1 MTVLADRRRLPNR
14 RSCETFDFE
23 AQGLKF
29 TASFSRFPDRS
40 VGELFLRN
48 HKASSMAGIN
58 AADAAV
64 LFSIARQ
71 FGAPLEVLQKALMR
85 DADGKASGPLGAA
98 LDAIERMDEER

>member
-1 MTVLADRRRLPNR
+1 MTAPRPRHRLPNR
-14 RSCETFDFE
+14 RASETFDFE
-23 AQGLKF
+23 AQGLRF

-40 VGELFLRN
+40 IAELFIRN

-71 FGAPLEVLQKALMR
+71 FGAPLEVLQKR
-85 DADGKASGPLGAA
+85 
-98 LDAIERMDEER
+98 